1 MSRQKGNE
9 VKNKETGG
17 KFEERIEGETGREQ
31 TEEVTDTV
39 NILFPFFFFDLVI
52 YLAIQYINIFQ
63 LLSAFQFAFLLA
75 RLRLHGLPGRLLSID
90 VMFVKCKTSVK
101 SFSNFA

>member
-9 VKNKETGG
+9 VKDKETGG
-17 KFEERIEGETGREQ
+17 NFEERIEGETGREQ

-52 YLAIQYINIFQ
+52 YLAINISIYFSFYPLFS
-63 LLSAFQFAFLLA
+63 LLSSWRA
-75 RLRLHGLPGRLLSID
+75 
-90 VMFVKCKTSVK
+90 
-101 SFSNFA
+101 